1 MALAT
6 TFNDIEKAVQEKLFY
21 KLFFTEYYRNENM
34 IINGFRM
41 NETDFIIH
49 MTLTVPLHLSTIIG
63 LRETIKNIYNLFV
76 EKNRR
81 LENPRWTLEFPN
93 ERMFKYSFYITSTH
107 DINNIQSRSFR
118 NWIIS

>member
-41 NETDFIIH
+41 NENDFIIH

-63 LRETIKNIYNLFV
+63 LRETIKKI
-76 EKNRR
+76 
-81 LENPRWTLEFPN
+81 
-93 ERMFKYSFYITSTH
+93 
-107 DINNIQSRSFR
+107 
-118 NWIIS
+118 

>member
-21 KLFFTEYYRNENM
+21 KLFFIEYYQNENM

-41 NETDFIIH
+41 NKNDFIIH
-49 MTLTVPLHLSTIIG
+49 MILTVPLHLSTIIG
-63 LRETIKNIYNLFV
+63 LHETIKEIYNLFV

-93 ERMFKYSFYITSTH
+93 ERMFKYSFYITSSH

-118 NWIIS
+118 NWLIS